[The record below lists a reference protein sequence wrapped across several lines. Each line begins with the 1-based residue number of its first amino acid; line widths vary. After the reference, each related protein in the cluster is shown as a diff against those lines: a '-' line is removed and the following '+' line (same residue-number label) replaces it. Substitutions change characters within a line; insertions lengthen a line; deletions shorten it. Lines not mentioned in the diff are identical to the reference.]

1 MIIHDEACKKI
12 LEHYGVQ
19 HQKIKLI
26 EEMGELIQA
35 IAKSPENMITD
46 DTVAEIADVQ
56 IVLEQLCGALSL
68 TQKNYLDDMKAYKIR
83 RQLIR
88 MEGD

>member
-1 MIIHDEACKKI
+1 MITQDEACKKI

-26 EEMGELIQA
+26 EEMSELIQA

-46 DTVAEIADVQ
+46 NMVSEIADVQ
-56 IVLEQLCGALSL
+56 IVLAQICGALSL
-68 TQKNYLDDMKAYKIR
+68 TQKSYLDDITAYKIR
-83 RQLIR
+83 RQLTR
-88 MEGD
+88 MESE

>member
-1 MIIHDEACKKI
+1 MITHDEACKKI

-68 TQKNYLDDMKAYKIR
+68 TQKSYLDDMKAYKIR

-88 MEGD
+88 MDGD